1 MFYYCNMDN
10 SSNKNSQSRNN
21 INDRMQSFFQPNSI
35 KPQNM
40 QDINSHGL
48 DNEYYNYKPEPS
60 QQRQEV
66 LQKSDFKSDINNRLN
81 MMNDVNI
88 QNRRR
93 LPFNNNIRDY
103 QITVD
108 SKRDDFNERI
118 SNYSL
123 LSGNMVAPVEQQIQ
137 NSEMGFHK
145 NFKDDHNN
153 RLQELSP
160 LSRNMGLPVNNEI
173 PNQKEV
179 MNNIQTRDGFVES
192 YSSDMGNYQYLD
204 NVPQLNTEH
213 MKPMDSRQNF
223 SFR

>member
-1 MFYYCNMDN
+1 MD
-10 SSNKNSQSRNN
+10 SSPNKNSQSRNN

-48 DNEYYNYKPEPS
+48 DNEYYSYKPEPN

-81 MMNDVNI
+81 MMNDISI

-118 SNYSL
+118 SSYSL
-123 LSGNMVAPVEQQIQ
+123 LSGNMVAPIEQQIQ
-137 NSEMGFHK
+137 NNEMGFHK

-160 LSRNMGLPVNNEI
+160 LARNMGLPVNKEV

-204 NVPQLNTEH
+204 NVPQLNSEH